1 MNETERMVSDAVMGN
16 SDAIQQIAAR
26 LDGASATA
34 LGDAVAERVRF
45 RAAADDFQKTY
56 RDVWEDP
63 QLRRLALSRDAEL
76 ANSQPELDYAVR
88 LELVGQELRDWRSK
102 LTARNKLAT
111 KLADKTP
118 VARDPAQRRPA
129 TSVQWD
135 IADGDPED
143 ADAES
148 IIDQMAR
155 ARGQDHAIRHRW
167 GKHHLANADE

>member
-1 MNETERMVSDAVMGN
+1 MNETERLLNDAVMGD
-16 SDAIQQIAAR
+16 SSAIRQVAER

-45 RAAADDFQKTY
+45 RAAADDFQKKY

-63 QLRRLALSRDAEL
+63 QLRRLALSRDTEL

-88 LELVGQELRDWRSK
+88 LELVGQELRDWSR
-102 LTARNKLAT
+102 KLAT
-111 KLADKTP
+111 GSKPAAKANKMP

-129 TSVQWD
+129 TSVEWD
-135 IADGDPED
+135 ISDGNAED
-143 ADAES
+143 EDAES
-148 IIDQMAR
+148 VIDQMAR

-167 GKHHLANADE
+167 GKHHLPNADE

>member
-45 RAAADDFQKTY
+45 RAAADDFQKKY

-63 QLRRLALSRDAEL
+63 QLRRLALSRDTEL

-102 LTARNKLAT
+102 LTAGNKPAT
-111 KLADKTP
+111 KQAGKTP
-118 VARDPAQRRPA
+118 VARDPAQRRPSVN
-129 TSVQWD
+129 TSWD
-135 IADGDPED
+135 LGDESDEGEESAED
-143 ADAES
+143 MHA
-148 IIDQMAR
+148 IIDKLAI
-155 ARGQDHAIRHRW
+155 ARGQGRAIR
-167 GKHHLANADE
+167 